1 MEQCTPLVTVYLSSY
16 NGVHY
21 IAEQIDSILNQTGV
35 TIRLCIRDD
44 GSTDGTQTV
53 LKKYEN
59 TSNIHIFYGKN
70 MGYAKSFLWLVSH
83 DPDFMDSDYF
93 SFSDQ
98 DDVWLPQKLNA
109 ACSMLRLFEK
119 KTKPC
124 LYVSALQRVDE
135 NLNKLSL
142 QSFSRLKLDVSAEF
156 TRHRL
161 AGCTFL
167 MNQKLQELLR
177 NCTEIRTQCSHDAL
191 TTILCLSCGGE
202 VCFDP
207 NAYIL
212 FRRHGK
218 NASSD
223 NIGVIQKVCHDV
235 CSFIKHKN
243 QNRDLAR
250 EILRKLE
257 VHLVTDARGFL
268 DTISNYDSSW
278 RKTCSLAFSDVLD
291 CGFWYYNYFVRLMV
305 LLRYY

>member
-1 MEQCTPLVTVYLSSY
+1 MKIIFLMGFTASGKTTIGRLLAKSLSA
-16 NGVHY
+16 NFIDIDEM
-21 IAEQIDSILNQTGV
+21 IA
-35 TIRLCIRDD
+35 
-44 GSTDGTQTV
+44 
-53 LKKYEN
+53 KKKEM
-59 TSNIHIFYGKN
+59 SVRSFYGKY
-70 MGYAKSFLWLVSH
+70 G
-83 DPDFMDSDYF
+83 
-93 SFSDQ
+93 
-98 DDVWLPQKLNA
+98 
-109 ACSMLRLFEK
+109 K
-119 KTKPC
+119 K
-124 LYVSALQRVDE
+124 AFQE
-135 NLNKLSL
+135 IE
-142 QSFSRLKLDVSAEF
+142 A
-156 TRHRL
+156 
-161 AGCTFL
+161 
-167 MNQKLQELLR
+167 ELLR
-177 NCTEIRTQCSHDAL
+177 NCTEIRTQCSHDVL